1 MANFFT
7 SSIGKKLVMSISG
20 MFLMVFLLVHLTANM
35 TSLIGGDVFN
45 AVCHF
50 MSTNILILI
59 MVPVLAAGVFIH
71 FLYALYLTLTN
82 LMARGKERYAVSNKG
97 PATSWAS
104 KNMFVLGLIVL
115 GMLLIHLL
123 HFWAKMQ
130 LMEFLGME
138 SANPYDL
145 MVFQFSKLYVVIIY
159 IVWFAALWFHLTHG
173 FWSALHTIGLNNK
186 NWMKRLQVLGY
197 IYATVVCAG
206 FCIIPLYFYFI
217 VN

>member
-1 MANFFT
+1 
-7 SSIGKKLVMSISG
+7 

-35 TSLIGGDVFN
+35 TSLVGGEVFN

-59 MVPVLAAGVFIH
+59 MVPVLAGGVFIH
-71 FLYALYLTLTN
+71 FAYALYLTITN
-82 LMARGKERYAVSNKG
+82 LIARGKERYAVSNKG

-115 GMLLIHLL
+115 GILLIHLL

-145 MVFQFSKLYVVIIY
+145 MVYQFSKLYVVIIY
-159 IVWFAALWFHLTHG
+159 LVWFAALWFHLTHG
-173 FWSALHTIGLNNK
+173 FWSALHTIGFNNK
-186 NWMKRLQVLGY
+186 KWMKRLQVIGY